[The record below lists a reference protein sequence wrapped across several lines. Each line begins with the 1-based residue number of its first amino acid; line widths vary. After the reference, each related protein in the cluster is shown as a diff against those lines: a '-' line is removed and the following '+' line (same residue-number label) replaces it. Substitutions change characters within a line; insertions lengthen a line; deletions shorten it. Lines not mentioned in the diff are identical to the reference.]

1 MIKCFTF
8 DNFKSFEKAELNIET
23 ITTLIGTNS
32 SGKSNAIEGIA
43 ILAMASTGI
52 DLSTILDGTKTSGA
66 VVRGGS
72 HGCSRFKTG
81 AFKLGCL
88 IDWDK
93 DKDKD
98 LLYEIKIG
106 VNGNVV
112 IDEEGL
118 YLVDSNKLGPK
129 NNKIFKTKAVK
140 QDRAELK
147 VEYKNGKKGK
157 NPDTICVRSS
167 AILPQI
173 IGKVPRD
180 TDEERNIVDM
190 MECVVTH
197 LKNIMILSP
206 VPSEIRDY
214 VRVSDVDLRMNC
226 DNLSAVL
233 NKMCKDA
240 NNKETLLKI
249 VRNLPENDITD
260 IEFIETKIGDVI
272 FALREKSYN
281 STNLV
286 DARQLSDGTLRC
298 IAVLTAVLMGE
309 QGSMVLIEEI
319 DNGIHPARVYKLIDQ
334 LIRIGTE
341 RRIDIVITTHNATL
355 LNSYK
360 KEELVGVSV
369 VYREKEKGTSKI
381 TSFVDIDNFPSMLAT
396 GGLGNA
402 MIDESLT
409 DTLKSEKDKKDYSW
423 LGV

>member
-8 DNFKSFEKAELNIET
+8 ENFKSFEKAELNIET
-23 ITTLIGTNS
+23 LTTLIGTNS

-52 DLSTILDGTKTSGA
+52 DLSTILDGTKNTGT

-72 HGCSRFKTG
+72 HGCSRFKTN

-88 IDWDK
+88 IDWDR
-93 DKDKD
+93 DND
-98 LLYEIKIG
+98 LMYEMKVG
-106 VNGNVV
+106 VNGHVV
-112 IDEEGL
+112 IEEEGL
-118 YLVDSNKLGPK
+118 YLVKSDTLGPK
-129 NNKIFKTKAVK
+129 NNKIFKTKAAE

-147 VEYKNGKKGK
+147 VEYENGKKGK

-173 IGKVPRD
+173 IGKMVRD
-180 TDEERNIVDM
+180 TDEEREIVSM
-190 MECVVTH
+190 MERVVNH
-197 LKNIMILSP
+197 LKNIMILNP

-233 NKMCKDA
+233 NKMCKDS
-240 NNKETLLKI
+240 NSKESLLKI
-249 VRNLPENDITD
+249 VRNLPENDVTD

-272 FALREKSYN
+272 FALREKSHN

-298 IAVLTAVLMGE
+298 IAVLTAVLMGKP
-309 QGSMVLIEEI
+309 GSMILIEEI
-319 DNGIHPARVYKLIDQ
+319 DNGIHPAKVYKLIDQ
-334 LIRIGTE
+334 LIRIGKE
-341 RRIDIVITTHNATL
+341 RHIDIVITTHNATL
-355 LNSYK
+355 LNLYK

-381 TSFVDIDNFPSMLAT
+381 TSFVDIDNFPAVLAT

-402 MIDESLT
+402 MIDESLI
-409 DTLKSEKDKKDYSW
+409 DALKNKQHKKDYSW

>member
-23 ITTLIGTNS
+23 LTTLIGTNS

-52 DLSTILDGTKTSGA
+52 DLSTILDGTKNTGA

-72 HGCSRFKTG
+72 HGCSRFKTS

-88 IDWDK
+88 IDWDEEN
-93 DKDKD
+93 D
-98 LLYEIKIG
+98 LLYEMKVG
-106 VNGNVV
+106 VNGHVV
-112 IDEEGL
+112 IEEEGL
-118 YLVDSNKLGPK
+118 YLVKANTLGPK
-129 NNKIFKTKAVK
+129 KNKIFKTKA
-140 QDRAELK
+140 AEQGCAEIK
-147 VEYKNGKKGK
+147 VQYKNGKKG
-157 NPDTICVRSS
+157 NDSDTICVRSS

-173 IGKVPRD
+173 IGKMLRD
-180 TDEERNIVDM
+180 TEDEREIVNM
-190 MECVVTH
+190 MEHVVNH
-197 LKNIMILSP
+197 LKNIKILNP

-214 VRVSDVDLRMNC
+214 VRVSDVELRMNC

-240 NNKETLLKI
+240 DSKETILKI
-249 VRNLPENDITD
+249 VRNLSENDVAD

-272 FALREKSYN
+272 FALKEKSYN
-281 STNLV
+281 SANLV

-309 QGSMVLIEEI
+309 PGSMILIEEI

-334 LIRIGTE
+334 LIRIG
-341 RRIDIVITTHNATL
+341 RKRHIDIVITTHNTTL
-355 LNSYK
+355 MNSYK
-360 KEELVGVSV
+360 KEDLVGVSV

-381 TSFVDIDNFPSMLAT
+381 TSFVDVDNFPAMLAT

-402 MIDESLT
+402 MIDESLI
-409 DTLKSEKDKKDYSW
+409 DALKGEKHKKDYSW